1 MCIYIVTDF
10 ACHVIFEVHLL
21 LLPPPPLQV
30 LDHNIEFGQTRGLLS
45 LILKLLAYS
54 AAPDMER
61 YTKFEQEERHASSG
75 GPEYG
80 LGALPSHLQAPWLRV
95 FFVILY
101 KVSTRACIYYIY
113 VCVSCVSVMC
123 MHACPCMCA
132 CYGVSTSLG
141 GGEAMWWSGFWFLWN
156 FDLTS

>member
-1 MCIYIVTDF
+1 MQFSDKSEISSTAVDCLF
-10 ACHVIFEVHLL
+10 H
-21 LLPPPPLQV
+21 PPPPLQV

-101 KVSTRACIYYIY
+101 KVSTHACIIIY
-113 VCVSCVSVMC
+113 
-123 MHACPCMCA
+123 
-132 CYGVSTSLG
+132 TSLY
-141 GGEAMWWSGFWFLWN
+141 LWK
-156 FDLTS
+156 FHSLLFTKPGSLLLPPPLYSKPVAPPPPPPTHP